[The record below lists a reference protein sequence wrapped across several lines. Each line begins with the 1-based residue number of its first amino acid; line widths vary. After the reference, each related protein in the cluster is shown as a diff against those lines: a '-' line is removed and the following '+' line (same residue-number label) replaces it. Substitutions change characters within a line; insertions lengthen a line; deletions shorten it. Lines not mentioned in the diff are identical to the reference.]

1 MIFSCEMGSDELTPC
16 FAFPLSHQVKKYV
29 MSDEDYDKYPKSLRA
44 YVKERRKVD
53 PTFKLFP
60 RGDPTA
66 PKPDVESPECVAGIT
81 VGSRCEVA
89 PGGRR
94 GEVAFVGLVPA
105 LATGYWV
112 RLLLCECVCVELRLV
127 ACVCFIFCLWCSCAM
142 VWPCYCYASMCE
154 SVSE

>member
-1 MIFSCEMGSDELTPC
+1 
-16 FAFPLSHQVKKYV
+16 

-105 LATGYWV
+105 LAAGYWV
-112 RLLLCECVCVELRLV
+112 RL
-127 ACVCFIFCLWCSCAM
+127 
-142 VWPCYCYASMCE
+142 P
-154 SVSE
+154 SVV